1 MRRLSTH
8 WNPVVVNYFINPK
21 ALYTTYNAFYFIHSL
36 IMRIT
41 NVIVKTAS
49 RCNLN
54 CTYCYMYNQGDETF
68 LKQPKFM
75 SYDTI
80 DALAQR
86 ISEHCIQHNLSFFEI
101 TFHGGEPLLAPPE
114 LYRYLVSKCNEKV
127 PKGVKLGFSMQTNGT
142 LLDDEWCRLFKEL
155 KIKVG
160 FSMDGTKEAHDMFR
174 VDHKGRGSYDDVI
187 RGIKTYQKNNPK
199 SGGVLSVLNLS
210 EDPIEIYENLKSLN
224 IPSYGILLP
233 DVNYLTARKN
243 NFDLENDPIRVANW
257 FIKLFDH
264 WYEDKDPNK
273 PNVRNFINL
282 IDLIIGRTDQGTEAT
297 GIGKNDVLVIETDGG
312 IEATDPL
319 KTCGHG
325 FTKDGLNVKT
335 HSIDDALNSS
345 LIKLYQNSHYAL
357 TKKCRVCPI
366 LNVCG
371 GGYLPH
377 RYHPD
382 NGFNNPTVYC
392 EGLIKLIT
400 HIQNKVI
407 DLLPENCI
415 DELQIEKYTESDVKS
430 YIYSNLIESDIED
443 MELEELLESFKAN

>member
-1 MRRLSTH
+1 M
-8 WNPVVVNYFINPK
+8 PFIP
-21 ALYTTYNAFYFIHSL
+21 FQS
-36 IMRIT
+36 MRIS

-80 DALAQR
+80 ESMAQK
-86 ISEHCIQHNLSFFEI
+86 ISDHCVEHNLQYFEI

-114 LYRYLVSKCNEKV
+114 LYRFLVAKCKAII
-127 PKGVKLGFSMQTNGT
+127 PDSVKLGFSMQTNGT
-142 LLDDEWCRLFKEL
+142 LLDDEWCKLFKEL

-160 FSMDGTKEAHDMFR
+160 FSMDGTRDAHDMYR
-174 VDHKGRGSYDDVI
+174 VDHKGRGSYEKVVK
-187 RGIKTYQKNNPK
+187 GIKIYQKNNPK
-199 SGGVLSVLNLS
+199 SGGVLSVLNIE

-233 DVNYLTARKN
+233 DVNYLTAVKN
-243 NFDLENDPIRVANW
+243 NFDLENDPIRMADW
-257 FIKLFDH
+257 FIRLFDH
-264 WYEDKDPNK
+264 WYNDQDTNK
-273 PNVRNFINL
+273 PNIRNFINL

-312 IEATDPL
+312 LEATDPL

-325 FTKDGLNVKT
+325 FTKDGLNIKT
-335 HSIDDALNSS
+335 HSISDALNSR
-345 LIKLYQNSHYAL
+345 LIRLYQNSHYAL

-377 RYHPD
+377 RYHPLS
-382 NGFNNPTVYC
+382 GFNNTTVYC
-392 EGLIKLIT
+392 DGLIKLIT
-400 HIQNKVI
+400 HIQNRII
-407 DLLPENCI
+407 DLLPVACI
-415 DELQIEKYTESDVKS
+415 DELQIEKYSEIDVRTA
-430 YIYSNLIESDIED
+430 INLNLSKA
-443 MELEELLESFKAN
+443 ELEDPELDELLESFKVN